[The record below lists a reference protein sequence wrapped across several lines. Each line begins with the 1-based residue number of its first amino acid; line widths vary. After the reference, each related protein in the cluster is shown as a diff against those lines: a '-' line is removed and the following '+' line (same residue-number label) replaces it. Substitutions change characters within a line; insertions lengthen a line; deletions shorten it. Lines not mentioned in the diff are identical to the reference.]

1 VGEPRLFVPARG
13 GGVTVRIWVD
23 QRLAVA
29 HLLDEVAQLLESE
42 TIPDDAPAPAP
53 DPASDPA
60 SEPAAAKD
68 TWTAFEAALRVDP
81 PQDPALAR
89 LLPDGHRED
98 GDLAQGYRR
107 LTERSLRSHKRD
119 AATGAAAALR
129 RPDPVT
135 LTAAEARALLTSLA
149 DARLVLAER
158 LGVRTEEDSEQLWH
172 DLERLEAELPQ
183 LPEDDPQWDWARAVA
198 TYEALAWW
206 QQQLVGALPIGRPG
220 RGAGAGDPAD

>member
-1 VGEPRLFVPARG
+1 VGEPRLFVPTRD
-13 GGVTVRIWVD
+13 GGVTVRVWVD

-29 HLLDEVAQLLESE
+29 HLLDEVAQLLVTE
-42 TIPDDAPAPAP
+42 TTPDDEPEPAPILPAPSSGPDDA
-53 DPASDPA
+53 
-60 SEPAAAKD
+60 
-68 TWTAFEAALRVDP
+68 WTVFEAALRVQP
-81 PQDPALAR
+81 PDDPALAR

-98 GDLAQGYRR
+98 GELAQSYRR

-119 AATGAAAALR
+119 AATEAAAALR
-129 RPDPVT
+129 RPDPVVM
-135 LTAAEARALLTSLA
+135 TAAEARSLLTSLA

-172 DLERLEAELPQ
+172 ELERVEDELSS

-206 QQQLVGALPIGRPG
+206 QQQLITALPMGSSERTGGSAPPG
-220 RGAGAGDPAD
+220 H